1 MMLSMLAL
9 LLLAAPA
16 PGQWPFPGSLPG
28 TEIGTAN
35 LPPWFEPSGI
45 VWHARLQQLLVVD
58 DNGFLASMPS
68 AGGPATITFVGGDL
82 EAIAYANADW
92 DRIYLGREHPDA
104 ILEFSLT
111 SNSVVRTF
119 DLTPFMTGP
128 DNLGMEALTFVPIAG
143 HPEGGEFYAGL
154 QHTGVIYRFTLP
166 IVSSAT
172 SANVTFLGAFVD
184 GSPLPGISGM
194 DFDRATGT
202 LYSIYDG
209 ASVVRATRA
218 AGTIG
223 VGSWALPGNDQ
234 EGIAVDACCR
244 LYIAE
249 DAGVELWYYDG
260 FPAARPASWV
270 NHGVGYPGTLGVPS
284 LTLADAPTL
293 GVATN
298 FIVTNSR
305 GQPTLGAVVVGVG
318 RTAIA
323 TPFGG
328 TLLVDGAA
336 IVTAW
341 VLGRG
346 ATLQPFA
353 VPNDPLLCG
362 LVANLQIVEFDPGAS
377 ASWSFSRGLELTIG
391 R

>member
-1 MMLSMLAL
+1 MLAL
-9 LLLAAPA
+9 TLLPQRAV
-16 PGQWPFPGSLPG
+16 GQLPFPGSLPG

-35 LPPWFEPSGI
+35 LPPGFEPSG
-45 VWHARLQQLLVVD
+45 VLWHARLQRLFIVD
-58 DNGFLASMPS
+58 DSGRLASMPS
-68 AGGPATITFVGGDL
+68 AGGPATITPVSGDL
-82 EAIAYANADW
+82 EAIAYANPDS

-128 DNLGMEALTFVPIAG
+128 DNLGLEALTFVPIPG

-154 QHTGVIYRFTLP
+154 QDTGVIYRFRLP
-166 IVSSAT
+166 IVSSAVST
-172 SANVTFLGAFVD
+172 SVTFLGTFVD
-184 GSPLPGISGM
+184 GPPLTDISGM

-202 LYSIYDG
+202 LYSIYD
-209 ASVVRATRA
+209 AANVVRATRA
-218 AGTIG
+218 AGTIA
-223 VGSWALPGNDQ
+223 VGSWVLPGNDQ
-234 EGIAVDACCR
+234 EGIALDACCR

-249 DAGVELWYYDG
+249 DIGVELWYYNS
-260 FPAARPASWV
+260 FPVARPASWV
-270 NHGVGYPGTLGVPS
+270 NHGVGHPGTLGVPS
-284 LTLADAPTL
+284 LTLADAPAL

-298 FIVTNSR
+298 FIITNSL
-305 GQPTLGAVVVGVG
+305 GQPTLGAVVVGAG

-323 TPFGG
+323 TPLGG

-336 IVTAW
+336 IVTTW
-341 VLGRG
+341 LLGSG

-353 VPNDPLLCG
+353 VPNDPRLCG

-377 ASWSFSRGLELTIG
+377 ASWSFTRGLELTIG